1 MPTYDYECSNGHRF
15 DYLQSITAEPLTECV
30 TCGEP
35 VRRLIGGGAGIIF
48 KGSGFYVTDSK
59 NGNRDKKASAK
70 DTDGKS
76 DTDNGQGQGQGDR
89 QGVQQRCQERRRLL
103 LLCRRRQAGQDRRGY
118 LTRIAVAR
126 GSPAARQGAG
136 GSGQTSFSAG
146 VCVPATLCSRRS
158 PRSSRSNE

>member
-70 DTDGKS
+70 DTDGKDTDGKS
-76 DTDNGQGQGQGDR
+76 DTAKDKAIDKASSSDAKSGAD
-89 QGVQQRCQERRRLL
+89 
-103 LLCRRRQAGQDRRGY
+103 
-118 LTRIAVAR
+118 
-126 GSPAARQGAG
+126 SSSSSAG
-136 GSGQTSFSAG
+136 GDKSAKTAA
-146 VCVPATLCSRRS
+146 AT
-158 PRSSRSNE
+158 

>member
-30 TCGEP
+30 TCGES

-59 NGNRDKKASAK
+59 NGNRGKKESAK

-76 DTDNGQGQGQGDR
+76 DTAKDKAIDKASSSDAKSGAD
-89 QGVQQRCQERRRLL
+89 
-103 LLCRRRQAGQDRRGY
+103 
-118 LTRIAVAR
+118 
-126 GSPAARQGAG
+126 SSSSSAG
-136 GSGQTSFSAG
+136 GDKSAKTAA
-146 VCVPATLCSRRS
+146 AT
-158 PRSSRSNE
+158 